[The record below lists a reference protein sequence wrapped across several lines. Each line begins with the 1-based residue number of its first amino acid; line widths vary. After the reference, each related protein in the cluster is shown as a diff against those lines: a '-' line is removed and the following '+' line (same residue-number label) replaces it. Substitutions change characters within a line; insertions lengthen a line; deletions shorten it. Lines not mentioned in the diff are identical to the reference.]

1 MRQAVIVGL
10 GLIGGSIAGAL
21 AGFED
26 FIRVGV
32 DVSQPTLRHALEHD
46 IVDRAEE
53 DPQKALAEGDLVI
66 LCLHPQGIVD
76 FLSQHREHFKPGA
89 MVTDVC
95 GVKSAVLE
103 AARVL
108 PEQVDR
114 KSVV

>member
-53 DPQKALAEGDLVI
+53 DPQKALAEGDLVGI
-66 LCLHPQGIVD
+66 LEGDEEQGDKIVD
-76 FLSQHREHFKPGA
+76 DSLHDIADEAGVDGLLIAVFHR
-89 MVTDVC
+89 
-95 GVKSAVLE
+95 
-103 AARVL
+103 
-108 PEQVDR
+108 
-114 KSVV
+114 